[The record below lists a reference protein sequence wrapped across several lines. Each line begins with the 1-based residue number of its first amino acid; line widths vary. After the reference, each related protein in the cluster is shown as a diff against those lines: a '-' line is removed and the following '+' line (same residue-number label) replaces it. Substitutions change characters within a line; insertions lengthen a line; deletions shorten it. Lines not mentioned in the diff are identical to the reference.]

1 MAGFRRRGVNVMVEI
16 KEVSSK
22 ADLRKFIRFPNQ
34 LYKGNPY
41 FVPLLDMD
49 EMGQLLPEKNP
60 AYEFCESKCFLA
72 YRDGQI
78 VGRIMAILN
87 HKYNEVSGKK
97 YMRFSRPDFVDD
109 PEVAAA
115 LIGAVEKYAR
125 EKGMQL
131 VHGPM
136 GFCDLDREGMLIE
149 GFDLLGMYVT
159 YYNYPYYPTRMQEL
173 GYAKDVDYVEL
184 EIEFPDAKNM
194 ERIFKVSSYVLNKL
208 GLKLVPIKS
217 MNDTKP
223 YIKGV
228 FEVINQAYKDLYGY
242 VLLTDAMRDAF
253 VKQFFS
259 LLKPDFIKAVT
270 DAAGEVVAVAIA
282 APNISR
288 ACQKANGRLFPFGF
302 LYLLH
307 DLNHAEVLDLY
318 LIGVKPEFQ
327 GKGVN
332 SILLAEMIK
341 SGLAKG
347 VKKANATPELEY
359 NTKVQDQWKTFNA
372 RYVRRRRIFIKDLG
386 G

>member
-1 MAGFRRRGVNVMVEI
+1 MVEI
-16 KEVSSK
+16 KEVSSRS
-22 ADLRKFIRFPNQ
+22 DLKKFIRFPND

-41 FVPLLDMD
+41 YVPVLDMD
-49 EMGQLLPEKNP
+49 EMGQLIPEKNP
-60 AYEFCESKCFLA
+60 ASEFCETKCFLA
-72 YRDGQI
+72 YRDGRI
-78 VGRIMAILN
+78 VGRIAAILN

-97 YMRFSRPDFVDD
+97 YMRFSRPDFIDD
-109 PEVAAA
+109 PEVVAA
-115 LIGAVEKYAR
+115 LMGAVEQFAR
-125 EKGMQL
+125 GKGMQL

-136 GFCDLDREGMLIE
+136 GFCDLDKEGMLVE

-159 YYNYPYYPTRMQEL
+159 YYNFPYYPVRLAEL

-184 EIEFPDAKNM
+184 EITMPDQKDM
-194 ERIFKVSSYVLNKL
+194 ERMFKVSSYVLSKL
-208 GLKLVPIKS
+208 GLRLVPFKS

-223 YIKGV
+223 YFKGV
-228 FEVINQAYKDLYGY
+228 FNLINASYKNLYGY
-242 VLLTDAMRDAF
+242 VLLTDAMCDNF

-259 LLKPDFIKAVT
+259 LLKPDFVKVVV
-270 DAAGEVVAVAIA
+270 DASGEVVAVAIS

-307 DLNHAEVLDLY
+307 DLNHVEVIDSY
-318 LIGVKPEFQ
+318 LIAVRPDLQ

-347 VKKANATPELEY
+347 IKKANATPELEY

-372 RYVRRRRIFIKDLG
+372 RYVRRRRIFIKDIG
-386 G
+386 Q

>member
-1 MAGFRRRGVNVMVEI
+1 MVEI

-22 ADLRKFIRFPNQ
+22 SDLRKFVRYPNQ

-41 FVPLLDMD
+41 YVPVLDMD
-49 EMGQLLPEKNP
+49 EMGQLLTEKNP

-97 YMRFSRPDFVDD
+97 YMRFSRPDFIDD
-109 PEVAAA
+109 PEVVAA

-136 GFCDLDREGMLIE
+136 GFCDLDREGMLVE
-149 GFDLLGMYVT
+149 GFDILGMYVT
-159 YYNYPYYPTRMQEL
+159 YYNYPYYPVRMQEL

-184 EIEFPDAKNM
+184 DVNFPDEKNM
-194 ERIFKVSSYVLNKL
+194 ERMFKVSSYVMNKL
-208 GLKLVPIKS
+208 GLKLVPLKS
-217 MNDTKP
+217 MKDTKP

-228 FEVINQAYKDLYGY
+228 FEVVNQAYKDLYGY
-242 VLLTDAMRDAF
+242 VLLTDAMRDTF

-259 LLKPDFIKAVT
+259 LLKPDFIKIVT
-270 DAAGEVVAVAIA
+270 DAANRVVAIA
-282 APNISR
+282 ISAPNISR
-288 ACQKANGRLFPFGF
+288 GCQKANGRLFPFGF

-307 DLNHAEVLDLY
+307 DLNHAEVLDSY
-318 LIGVKPEFQ
+318 LIGVIPELQ

-347 VKKANATPELEY
+347 IRKANATPELEY
-359 NTKVQDQWKTFNA
+359 NSRVQDQWKTFNA

-386 G
+386 EDASR